1 MITFFLFRSVIAES
15 PLFIRPHS
23 KTVLSRAINDD
34 TEFLAKHMVMDYSL
48 LLGIEQNSCRLVVG
62 IIGIVSRTIGIVSRT
77 IGIVSRIIGIV
88 FRTIAIVFRTIAIV
102 FKTIAIVFRI
112 IAIVFRNFYRSLVI
126 KRTVANLLFLLKT
139 LFVRSRGTRSWR
151 CM

>member
-62 IIGIVSRTIGIVSRT
+62 IIGIISRTIGIVSRTIGIVSRTIGIISRTIGIVSRT
-77 IGIVSRIIGIV
+77 IGIVSRIIGIA
-88 FRTIAIVFRTIAIV
+88 FRTERYCI
-102 FKTIAIVFRI
+102 
-112 IAIVFRNFYRSLVI
+112 
-126 KRTVANLLFLLKT
+126 
-139 LFVRSRGTRSWR
+139 
-151 CM
+151 